1 MTQSDRDMA
10 QAAKLAVDLASEAI
24 ASDILL
30 LDISRCSDFADYF
43 VIMTALSA
51 RQINSL
57 SETIDQGLRNAGLN
71 RHHKEGT
78 PGSGWVLLD
87 FGDLIIHI
95 FGPDQREYYNLESA
109 WSQATEVIRLQ

>member
-1 MTQSDRDMA
+1 MKQFLRDVA
-10 QAAKLAVDLASEAI
+10 QDAKLAVDLASEAI

-30 LDISRCSDFADYF
+30 LDITGSSDFADYF
-43 VIMTALSA
+43 VIMTASSA

-57 SETIDQGLRNAGLN
+57 SETIDKGLRKAGLS

-78 PGSGWVLLD
+78 PASGWVLLD

-95 FGPDQREYYNLESA
+95 FASDKREHYNLESA
-109 WSQATEVIRLQ
+109 WSQAIQVIRLQ